1 MQNQRIPLYKR
12 LKQARS
18 SSAPFLTA
26 YELPVVDIS
35 SEIYKITRN
44 ILLIDHYRK
53 YVKNYASD
61 EDTNILYFLS
71 QLFYIHT
78 PNESPKLEYYVLI
91 EPFALLYEHERK
103 QQKDRRR
110 ATVTETER
118 RTANE

>member
-12 LKQARS
+12 LKQARIS
-18 SSAPFLTA
+18 SSPFLTA
-26 YELPVVDIS
+26 YELPAADIS
-35 SEIYKITRN
+35 SEIYKITGN
-44 ILLIDHYRK
+44 NLLIEHYRK
-53 YVKNYASD
+53 YVEKYIAD

-71 QLFYIHT
+71 QLFYT
-78 PNESPKLEYYVLI
+78 QTSDESLKLKYYVLI

-110 ATVTETER
+110 ATATER